1 MDTFPENSKPCDVHK
16 STILIV
22 DNDST
27 NRAMVSE
34 FLKTADFTILLAE
47 DAETAL
53 EKAQQARPDLILLDI
68 SMPEMDGVEICRRL
82 KTTEGINDIPV
93 ILMLNLADTEQ
104 KARGLEAGAA
114 DCITKPFQQP
124 ELLARAGAHLR
135 IRKLTGKLRDTT
147 ESLKNQVDERT
158 MKLMTSERQLTDI
171 INFLPDAI
179 FAVDLEGR
187 ITLWNHTAEQYTG
200 VKRQDMLG
208 KGNHEYALPFYGTR
222 RPMLIDLVLTP
233 TLKIDRM
240 FSSVQRTKGA
250 VTGESC
256 VRSAKRSEA
265 YVLSIAAP
273 LFDSRG
279 RMVGAIESI
288 RDITKRK
295 RAEEELR
302 FSNTILQ
309 TQQEASPDG
318 ILVVGAGGQILS
330 YNRRFVDMW
339 QIPADIVEAGS
350 DELTLQS
357 ILNRLARP
365 EEFLEG
371 VQYLYDHPEK
381 KSYDVIELRGGITFE
396 RYSAPMVNIDKKHDG
411 RVWYFRDISSRTKA
425 EEAFRQSEERFR
437 QVFEQHRDAVLI
449 HNSTTLAII
458 DANPAAEEFYGLTRE
473 ELVKS
478 SPERFFAAGDYGEF
492 RNFISEVRKSGRGY
506 LANKTN
512 VKKNGTKI
520 LVAIHGQLIRLQG
533 EEVVFCSYQNVTNKV
548 RMEQEAREAEAKL
561 IHANKMA
568 SLGMLVSS
576 ITHEINNPNNYIM
589 SNASLLSATWKDAM
603 EVLEEYAREHDEFFL
618 GGVPFST
625 ARKEVPGLLSGLMVG
640 TRRINSIVNSLKD
653 FVRQDGS
660 GLNERVNVD
669 KAVRIA
675 CQIVEH
681 EIKKHAVNF
690 HLKIEN
696 KALFVRGNAQ
706 QLEQVVINLVINAL
720 NSMPE
725 KNGSITVSVSHPEQS
740 RYVEIKVRDEGVGM
754 PEKVLARLFKPFF
767 TTRRD
772 SGGTG
777 LGLFISR
784 SIIENHNGV
793 MEFKSAPGTGTTVT
807 VKLPISTN
815 GRE

>member
-302 FSNTILQ
+302 FSNTIL
-309 TQQEASPDG
+309 
-318 ILVVGAGGQILS
+318 
-330 YNRRFVDMW
+330 
-339 QIPADIVEAGS
+339 
-350 DELTLQS
+350 
-357 ILNRLARP
+357 
-365 EEFLEG
+365 
-371 VQYLYDHPEK
+371 
-381 KSYDVIELRGGITFE
+381 
-396 RYSAPMVNIDKKHDG
+396 
-411 RVWYFRDISSRTKA
+411 
-425 EEAFRQSEERFR
+425 
-437 QVFEQHRDAVLI
+437 
-449 HNSTTLAII
+449 
-458 DANPAAEEFYGLTRE
+458 
-473 ELVKS
+473 
-478 SPERFFAAGDYGEF
+478 
-492 RNFISEVRKSGRGY
+492 
-506 LANKTN
+506 
-512 VKKNGTKI
+512 
-520 LVAIHGQLIRLQG
+520 
-533 EEVVFCSYQNVTNKV
+533 
-548 RMEQEAREAEAKL
+548 
-561 IHANKMA
+561 
-568 SLGMLVSS
+568 
-576 ITHEINNPNNYIM
+576 
-589 SNASLLSATWKDAM
+589 
-603 EVLEEYAREHDEFFL
+603 
-618 GGVPFST
+618 
-625 ARKEVPGLLSGLMVG
+625 
-640 TRRINSIVNSLKD
+640 
-653 FVRQDGS
+653 
-660 GLNERVNVD
+660 
-669 KAVRIA
+669 
-675 CQIVEH
+675 
-681 EIKKHAVNF
+681 
-690 HLKIEN
+690 
-696 KALFVRGNAQ
+696 
-706 QLEQVVINLVINAL
+706 
-720 NSMPE
+720 
-725 KNGSITVSVSHPEQS
+725 
-740 RYVEIKVRDEGVGM
+740 
-754 PEKVLARLFKPFF
+754 
-767 TTRRD
+767 
-772 SGGTG
+772 
-777 LGLFISR
+777 
-784 SIIENHNGV
+784 
-793 MEFKSAPGTGTTVT
+793 
-807 VKLPISTN
+807 
-815 GRE
+815 